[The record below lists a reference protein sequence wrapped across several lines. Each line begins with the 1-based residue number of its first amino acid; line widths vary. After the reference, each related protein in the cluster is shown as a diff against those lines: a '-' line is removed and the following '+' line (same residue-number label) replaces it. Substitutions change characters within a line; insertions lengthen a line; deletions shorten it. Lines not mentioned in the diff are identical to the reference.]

1 MWNTCGVNGTKKT
14 HHKLVEFS
22 LDTLLYLL
30 QKRKNIQK
38 IAYNQKVMKAT
49 PSKLFDYRA

>member
-38 IAYNQKVMKAT
+38 IAYNQKIMKAT